1 MQELAIEFINRVIG
15 KFKVEKEIQANLDRV
30 VEDEEYMKTF
40 IKPIEFLTET
50 EQFHFLFQVAM

>member
-1 MQELAIEFINRVIG
+1 MIG